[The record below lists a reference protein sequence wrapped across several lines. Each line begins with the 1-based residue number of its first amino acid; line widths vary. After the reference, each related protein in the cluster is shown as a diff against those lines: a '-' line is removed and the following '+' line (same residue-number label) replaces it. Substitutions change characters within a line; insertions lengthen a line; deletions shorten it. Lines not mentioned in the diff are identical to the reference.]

1 MKNFFKKLLYAVLP
15 MIYCNSVNSS
25 IKSEQKTTW
34 KKLENKE
41 PLPDV
46 QKFVLIET
54 DDAKYLVKGIRDN
67 ITSLQDKAK
76 VTAVA
81 VTLAFSMVGGISAY
95 MLNLKE
101 KLYINGFL
109 TGTLVFFVIASCFY
123 LIMAGY
129 YSLFTLNSRPS
140 YDFGLDN
147 FEYLNQ
153 QSSDEKKKKEKLSMI
168 GEQYKMTS
176 YQNTLL
182 NNYVDCSNNNLRN
195 ALISL
200 GIFFSLICLSFVLAN
215 EKPKKEDQQTK
226 ILTEHTQILKDT
238 QKEIQT
244 LKKEIDETNRVI
256 EKDKQE
262 LSSSID
268 KLNSL
273 IEETLKNTITKQ

>member
-1 MKNFFKKLLYAVLP
+1 MINFFKKLLYALLP
-15 MIYCNSVNSS
+15 MTDCNSANEYVKKQQEIVWEK
-25 IKSEQKTTW
+25 IKQR
-34 KKLENKE
+34 E
-41 PLPDV
+41 PLQDV
-46 QKFVLIET
+46 QKFIHIELNDAEYLI
-54 DDAKYLVKGIRDN
+54 KGIRDN
-67 ITSLQDKAK
+67 ISSLQDKAK

-95 MLNLKE
+95 MLNLRE

-109 TGTLVFFVIASCFY
+109 TGILVFFVIASCFY
-123 LIMAGY
+123 LIIAGY
-129 YSLFTLNSRPS
+129 YSLLTLNSRPK
-140 YDFGLDN
+140 YDFGLDE
-147 FEYLNQ
+147 FKYLNQ
-153 QSSDEKKKKEKLSMI
+153 ISLDEKKKKEKLSMI
-168 GEQYKMTS
+168 GEQYTMSS
-176 YQNTLL
+176 YQNTIL

-244 LKKEIDETNRVI
+244 LKEELDETNRVM

-262 LSSSID
+262 LNSSIN

-273 IEETLKNTITKQ
+273 IEENLKNNIPK